1 MLDHLLKEN
10 ALDRF
15 VDATYV
21 GRAERWRVSAPARA
35 RMAASGAKSFI
46 LNLAGRSGLALDSLR
61 VTRVRDRQG
70 AAQRKSSR
78 KMLSRAMRAG
88 S

>member
-21 GRAERWRVSAPARA
+21 GRAEAMESKRPGEGEDGGERGEEFHLEF
-35 RMAASGAKSFI
+35 SGQV
-46 LNLAGRSGLALDSLR
+46 GVGL
-61 VTRVRDRQG
+61 G
-70 AAQRKSSR
+70 
-78 KMLSRAMRAG
+78 
-88 S
+88 